1 MTMTPSAGFRRV
13 ALTVSALAL
22 LAGCEGGLPDLDM
35 RGRTG
40 GFDTSPAVADL
51 PDRPQPDDRG
61 VISYPGYQVV
71 VARRGDTVSSIA
83 ARLSLDT
90 GTLASFNGIS
100 TDATLREGEVVA
112 LPGRVSEPSPATG
125 APTTGPIQPIDVSSI
140 ATTALDRAASQP
152 AAAGGLAP
160 LPGGAQTGAEPIRH
174 KVQPG
179 ETAFSISRLYNVPAT
194 TLAAWNGL
202 SGDLAVR
209 EGQYLLIP
217 QNDQPADPTG
227 GPLVAPGIGS
237 GSPVPPSAAEP
248 LPTVSPA
255 KASEPVP
262 APPAPSL
269 GEAPAQP
276 APTVAE
282 APATPPPP
290 PTPAAPT
297 PAPAPASDAQF
308 VRPVAGSIIRDYA
321 PGKNEGIDIAA
332 SAGTAVKAADSGTV
346 AAVTTDTSGTA
357 IVVVKH
363 AGNLLTVYTN
373 LEGLSVSKGDS
384 VSRGGTLGKVKAGDP
399 SFVHFE
405 VRRGL
410 ESVDPNDFL

>member
-1 MTMTPSAGFRRV
+1 MTMTPSAGMRRL
-13 ALTVSALAL
+13 ALTASALAI
-22 LAGCEGGLPDLDM
+22 LAGCEGGLPDVDLRD
-35 RGRTG
+35 RAG

-51 PDRPQPDDRG
+51 PDRPQPDNRG

-71 VARRGDTVSSIA
+71 VARRGDTVGSIA
-83 ARLSLDT
+83 SRLSLDT
-90 GTLASFNGIS
+90 ATLASFNGVS
-100 TDATLREGEVVA
+100 TDSPLREGEVVA
-112 LPGRVSEPSPATG
+112 LPGRVTEPSAATG
-125 APTTGPIQPIDVSSI
+125 ATTNGTIQSIDVTSI
-140 ATTALDRAASQP
+140 ATTALDRAAASTP
-152 AAAGGLAP
+152 SGGLAP
-160 LPGGAQTGAEPIRH
+160 LPGSGQTGVEPIRH

-179 ETAFSISRLYNVPAT
+179 ETAFTISRLYNVPAD
-194 TLAAWNGL
+194 TLASWNGL

-217 QNDQPADPTG
+217 QNDQPADPAG
-227 GPLVAPGIGS
+227 GPLVAPGLGS
-237 GSPVPPSAAEP
+237 GSPVPPSAAAP
-248 LPTVSPA
+248 LPTVSPP
-255 KASEPVP
+255 KPTEPVV

-269 GEAPAQP
+269 DEAPANPEPTVVAEPP
-276 APTVAE
+276 APV
-282 APATPPPP
+282 PV
-290 PTPAAPT
+290 
-297 PAPAPASDAQF
+297 PAPAQSSDAQF
-308 VRPVAGSIIRDYA
+308 VRPVAGNIIRDYA
-321 PGKNEGIDIAA
+321 PGRNEGIDIAA
-332 SAGTAVKAADSGTV
+332 SAGTTVKAADSGTV

-373 LEGLSVSKGDS
+373 LEGLSVAKGDS

>member
-1 MTMTPSAGFRRV
+1 MTMTPSAGLRRL
-13 ALTVSALAL
+13 ALTASALAI
-22 LAGCEGGLPDLDM
+22 LAGCEGGLPDVDLRD
-35 RGRTG
+35 RAG
-40 GFDTSPAVADL
+40 GFSTAPAVADL
-51 PDRPQPDDRG
+51 PDRPLPDNRG

-71 VARRGDTVSSIA
+71 VARRGDTVGSIA
-83 ARLSLDT
+83 SRLSLET
-90 GTLASFNGIS
+90 ATLASFNGLP
-100 TDATLREGEVVA
+100 TDAPLREGEVVA

-125 APTTGPIQPIDVSSI
+125 AATTGPIQPIDVTSI
-140 ATTALDRAASQP
+140 ATTALDRAAATPS
-152 AAAGGLAP
+152 GGLAP
-160 LPGGAQTGAEPIRH
+160 LSQSGAEPIRH

-179 ETAFSISRLYNVPAT
+179 ETAFTISRLYNVPVD
-194 TLAAWNGL
+194 TLASWNGL
-202 SGDLAVR
+202 SGDMTVR
-209 EGQYLLIP
+209 EAQYLLIP

-227 GPLVAPGIGS
+227 GPLVAPGLGS
-237 GSPVPPSAAEP
+237 VSPVPPSAAAP
-248 LPTVSPA
+248 LPTVSPV
-255 KASEPVP
+255 KPTDPIV

-269 GEAPAQP
+269 GEAPA
-276 APTVAE
+276 ATVAA
-282 APATPPPP
+282 AP
-290 PTPAAPT
+290 PAAV
-297 PAPAPASDAQF
+297 PAPAPAPAPATPAPSSDAQF

-321 PGKNEGIDIAA
+321 PGRNEGIDIAA

-373 LEGLSVSKGDS
+373 LEGLSVAKGDS
-384 VSRGGTLGKVKAGDP
+384 VSRGGTLGKVKSGDP